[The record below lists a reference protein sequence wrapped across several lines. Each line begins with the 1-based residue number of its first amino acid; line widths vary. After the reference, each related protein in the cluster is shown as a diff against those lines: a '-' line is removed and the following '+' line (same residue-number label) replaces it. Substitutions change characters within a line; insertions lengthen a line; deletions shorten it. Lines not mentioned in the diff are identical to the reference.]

1 METITYHVG
10 DSDSTSNALDLCS
23 QCAPVAPGY
32 SQPLSN
38 LGTAAAPLGI
48 ADQVAQAQATAA
60 AQVIGLHQ
68 AAGPFEMGAGSLL
81 APPSPQALLPQQQ
94 AAVAAMQAQ
103 HVAPYLDV
111 KLLQAATG
119 QSESIRAAE
128 QPGGLN
134 LSAPGGG
141 IYMPQPQAPQGGAA
155 YVLRGEGRGSVSCA
169 ARLKPPGIRR
179 RSRR

>member
-1 METITYHVG
+1 MDGAVTKSRTRSISLGTFDGNDHLRHVG

-103 HVAPYLDV
+103 HVAPYPYLDV

-128 QPGGLN
+128 QPGQKRLRAEEP
-134 LSAPGGG
+134 SGG
-141 IYMPQPQAPQGGAA
+141 Q
-155 YVLRGEGRGSVSCA
+155 RGD
-169 ARLKPPGIRR
+169 PPGAEAAH
-179 RSRR
+179 SGGYTQS